1 MVNMRIK
8 PIALAV
14 TLCAMGPAILTA
26 PVATAAVQEE
36 MTITQGK
43 TITPREEAVISSAG
57 VKVLRHIAQARS
69 DIRNKD
75 VDGVK
80 QALDQADSL
89 LDIIEAGLPTTKV
102 KDRIWVAKKHL
113 EYENTEEVLPDLIPI
128 YTSLDELVDIMPTD
142 VAKKH
147 LDQVKSHL
155 KAGDREKA
163 EASLDAT
170 AAALQY
176 TEVDLPLSSTR
187 QLVAQARADMNREA
201 MDQADN
207 ALKTAEDSVVYLSVA
222 LEQPLFN
229 AKALLWQTVMD
240 VDSGNIALARTD
252 LQSAIEYL
260 DMARQSDDKATREAA
275 SQVLVRAREL
285 ESDLESGADISARAH
300 HLWERT
306 HALADRS
313 IEYLSAG
320 WARYRSSSPL
330 KSDLIEAKLHLT
342 NARID
347 LFTGHETGTAS
358 EELALA
364 GGFLD
369 KAAEVARQEKTE
381 QKVQAQIS
389 SLQKEVSDLV
399 SDPTAA
405 QASSYDALQQQLRN
419 MIRTL

>member
-142 VAKKH
+142 VAKKN

-240 VDSGNIALARTD
+240 VDSGNIELARTD

>member
-8 PIALAV
+8 PLALAL
-14 TLCAMGPAILTA
+14 TLCTLGPAILAA
-26 PVATAAVQEE
+26 PVSAAAVQEE
-36 MTITQGK
+36 LTITQGK
-43 TITPREEAVISSAG
+43 TINPREEAVISSAG

-80 QALDQADSL
+80 QELDQADKL
-89 LDIIEAGLPTTKV
+89 LDIIQAGLPTTKV

-113 EYENTEEVLPDLIPI
+113 EYENTEEVLPDLVPI
-128 YTSLDELVDIMPTD
+128 YSSLDELVDIMPTD
-142 VAKKH
+142 VARKH

-155 KAGDREKA
+155 KAGDKEKA

-176 TEVDLPLSSTR
+176 TEVDLPVSSTR
-187 QLVAQARADMNREA
+187 QLVAQARADLNREA
-201 MDQADN
+201 MDEADN
-207 ALKTAEDSVVYLSVA
+207 ALKTAEDSVVYLSIA
-222 LEQPLFN
+222 LEQPLFT
-229 AKALLWQTVMD
+229 AKALLWQAVMD
-240 VDSGNIALARTD
+240 VDTGNIELARSD
-252 LQSAIEYL
+252 LQSAIGYL
-260 DMARQSDDKATREAA
+260 DVARQSDDKATREAA
-275 SQVLVRAREL
+275 SQIIVRAREV
-285 ESDLESGADISARAH
+285 ESDLDSGADISSRIH

-313 IEYLSAG
+313 IEYMSAG
-320 WARYRSSSPL
+320 WARYRSNSPL

-347 LFTGHETGTAS
+347 LFTGHETGMAS

-369 KAAEVARQEKTE
+369 KAAKVARQEKME
-381 QKVQAQIS
+381 QKVQTQIT
-389 SLQKEVSDLV
+389 SLQEEVSDLV
-399 SDPTAA
+399 SDPTAG
-405 QASSYDALQQQLRN
+405 QASSYDTLQQQLRN